1 MRRHPRA
8 HPTRRRRELTGR
20 TAPEEVHVAA
30 HELESL
36 WVALDCLE
44 VGKDEGD
51 QPGEVVALARQY
63 LEHAHLLACVRVVDV
78 LLRRRHV
85 LSEPEPLLQ
94 DGVAEVCAAHV
105 LVHLGEGE
113 VEVEVE
119 GEDDARDEDD
129 EDGEGGVL
137 EVGQLDLHRPELGAP
152 ADVRVALGGG
162 RLPAHGLPVGGL
174 DVFEVVR
181 LPLVVELDSLAV
193 DDERVAHE
201 EVGDVLRED
210 LVDPRLRESAVR
222 LLVHRDLEVVPP
234 QILQGCAGRRVLPVL
249 PDDGVA
255 DVRRDCL
262 VP

>member
-129 EDGEGGVL
+129 EGGEGGIL
-137 EVGQLDLHRPELGAP
+137 EVGQLHLHRPELDAPPDLRAARRGA
-152 ADVRVALGGG
+152 RR
-162 RLPAHGLPVGGL
+162 RLPADRLPVGSL
-174 DVFEVVR
+174 QVLKVVR
-181 LPLVVELDSLAV
+181 LRGVVQAQPALH
-193 DDERVAHE
+193 DDERVSHKQVRDVARQVVIHAALKKPLE
-201 EVGDVLRED
+201 GTTVHGRVEVVVPLHAASTVGEI
-210 LVDPRLRESAVR
+210 
-222 LLVHRDLEVVPP
+222 HRDRL
-234 QILQGCAGRRVLPVL
+234 
-249 PDDGVA
+249 VA
-255 DVRRDCL
+255 
-262 VP
+262 